1 MTNEQLQ
8 AELNAARE
16 QLAAIHKIAV
26 DARAG
31 KHPADWRKDWQR
43 NEWTKV
49 RDLCN
54 TILIEA

>member
-8 AELNAARE
+8 E
-16 QLAAIHKIAV
+16 QLDAAKAKLSAIHKIAE

-49 RDLCN
+49 RDLAN
-54 TILIEA
+54 V